1 MVSGITSS
9 INVVDGVQRRS
20 DGDAG
25 VAAWVACG
33 AVECI
38 DWVRRGGVSG
48 LRERARCVVCVLGW
62 CKMKT

>member
-1 MVSGITSS
+1 MVSEITSS
-9 INVVDGVQRRS
+9 IDVVDGVQRRG

-25 VAAWVACG
+25 VACG

-48 LRERARCVVCVLGW
+48 LRVRARCVVWVLGW